1 MERKEFSVL
10 YLSRLKLDDLFALFK
25 SSIAYAEAVQEMLGA
40 MLLAVLAKFKTD
52 HHTMEQQINKA
63 LKNAL
68 TPLVNEKNADRE
80 DRFAEIKRNI
90 TTALKGRNAEKKSA
104 AEQLKNFM
112 EPFWDTNLKALNTQ
126 TGLYSDM
133 LEKIDENEMLA
144 ISAST
149 IGISDMLEGLAVSNN
164 AFDTVYQI
172 RLTQESAEG
181 PSATSLRTT
190 ATDSYNQFCMA
201 LEQTVNFMPSEPLE
215 NLFNQLDELRKT
227 YARLIHTE
235 EEPEPEPTAAPAE

>member
-1 MERKEFSVL
+1 MKKKEFSVL

-25 SSIAYAEAVQEMLGA
+25 STIAYAEAVQEMLGA
-40 MLLAVLAKFKTD
+40 MLLAVLAIFKAD
-52 HHTMEQQINKA
+52 DQAMEQQMNKA

-104 AEQLKNFM
+104 AEQLKIFM
-112 EPFWDTNLKALNTQ
+112 EPFWDTNQKALNTQ
-126 TGLYSDM
+126 TGLYNDM
-133 LEKIDENEMLA
+133 LEKIGENEMLA

-149 IGISDMLEGLAVSNN
+149 IGISEMLEGLAESNN
-164 AFDTVYQI
+164 AFDEVYQI

-190 ATDSYNQFCMA
+190 ATDSYNQFCTA
-201 LEQTVNFMPSEPLE
+201 LEQTVNFMPSEPLD

-235 EEPEPEPTAAPAE
+235 EEPEPGPTPPQAE

>member
-25 SSIAYAEAVQEMLGA
+25 STIAYAESVQEMLGA
-40 MLLAVLAKFKTD
+40 MLSAVLAIFKAND
-52 HHTMEQQINKA
+52 QAMEQQMNKA

-80 DRFAEIKRNI
+80 DRFAEIKRNV

-126 TGLYSDM
+126 TELYSDM
-133 LEKIDENEMLA
+133 
-144 ISAST
+144 
-149 IGISDMLEGLAVSNN
+149 
-164 AFDTVYQI
+164 
-172 RLTQESAEG
+172 
-181 PSATSLRTT
+181 
-190 ATDSYNQFCMA
+190 
-201 LEQTVNFMPSEPLE
+201 
-215 NLFNQLDELRKT
+215 
-227 YARLIHTE
+227 
-235 EEPEPEPTAAPAE
+235 